1 MKLGLGLKTELVCIE
16 EILRRA
22 ASGHSS
28 TNGMRML
35 CIGCLAH
42 CAEIITTYWYRTPRP
57 LKVGGRHGGSVA
69 WNTSVDSSQ
78 IVWRLDVSDCMRS
91 MRRESLRLSTHS
103 FEKDSMPYRYRNR
116 ARLQASQR
124 CIELLQLEFPPSA
137 TTRKSERVR
146 ESEHQS
152 RLRQSTVGCLAMR
165 SFGFIPILVTS
176 ERAVALE
183 AAGVVE
189 VDATE
194 ALCDDPDAKAPA
206 CR

>member
-78 IVWRLDVSDCMRS
+78 IVWRLDVSDCICVRC
-91 MRRESLRLSTHS
+91 ESLRLSTHS

-124 CIELLQLEFPPSA
+124 CIELLQLEFPPPSA
-137 TTRKSERVR
+137 TTRKSERERASIKIASEYGWLFGDEVIRVHTHLGDVR
-146 ESEHQS
+146 ESRGVGGS
-152 RLRQSTVGCLAMR
+152 RSGGSRCHG
-165 SFGFIPILVTS
+165 G
-176 ERAVALE
+176 AV
-183 AAGVVE
+183 
-189 VDATE
+189 
-194 ALCDDPDAKAPA
+194 
-206 CR
+206 R